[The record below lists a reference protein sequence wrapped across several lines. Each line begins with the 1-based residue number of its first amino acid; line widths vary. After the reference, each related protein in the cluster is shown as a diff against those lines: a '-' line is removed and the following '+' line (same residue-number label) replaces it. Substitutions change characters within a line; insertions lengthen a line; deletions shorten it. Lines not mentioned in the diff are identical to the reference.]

1 MKPQVEF
8 DLMHLSPEVRKA
20 LEQCA
25 PHYLSL
31 SFEDREAQRAA
42 WAQSG
47 NDAIR
52 GHLLRHALGKTPEEI
67 SAIDNGDLDL
77 SDSES
82 HLLNTFSQQVEGVG
96 EDFFSWNE
104 YLLGDQTALSFRTV
118 GDYDRA
124 LHDWQKRVRA
134 DEDINGAA
142 QVCRDTLRGEWVRYH
157 EQGELRYGS
166 LCSRIGFILAA
177 LERIGLDLL
186 MELVPFEY
194 IEGPNH
200 GVPAD
205 EGLVTLDFRLRAQGL
220 EALYRALSKAIFDLE
235 LERREELLAE
245 QSENQEIAV
254 WVIDDSDWFRD
265 AEPNYSHIVFASAAA
280 MDEVRTK
287 SFLADCAE
295 IAGDAV
301 ELRAAF
307 DKEVAR
313 FTTGVHAAYSKL
325 KKIHTRGSVFQKQ

>member
-25 PHYLSL
+25 PDYLSL
-31 SFEDREAQRAA
+31 EAREAQRAA
-42 WAQSG
+42 WAVSG

-52 GHLLRHALGKTPEEI
+52 SHLLRHALGKTPEET

-77 SDSES
+77 SDSET
-82 HLLNTFSQQVEGVG
+82 HQVNTFSQQVEGVG

-104 YLLGDQTALSFRTV
+104 YLPGDQTALSFRTV

-124 LHDWQKRVRA
+124 LHDWQERVRA
-134 DEDINGAA
+134 DEDINGDA
-142 QVCRDTLRGEWVRYH
+142 QVCRDTLRGEWVRYL

-166 LCSRIGFILAA
+166 LCSRTGFIVAA

-200 GVPAD
+200 GVPAG
-205 EGLVTLDFRLRAQGL
+205 EGLITLDFRLRAQGF

-235 LERREELLAE
+235 QERREELLTE
-245 QSENQEIAV
+245 QSDDREVTV
-254 WVIDDSDWFRD
+254 WIIEDKDWFTD
-265 AEPNYSHIVFASAAA
+265 AEPNYTHIVFSSSAA
-280 MDEVRTK
+280 MSQVRTK
-287 SFLADCAE
+287 SLLADCAAM
-295 IAGDAV
+295 AGDV
-301 ELRAAF
+301 IELRADF
-307 DKEVAR
+307 DKEVAQ
-313 FTTGVHAAYSKL
+313 FTSAVRAAYSELRKL
-325 KKIHTRGSVFQKQ
+325 HTRGSVVEKQ